1 MVCARRKL
9 FIVTHII
16 SHICMR
22 SLLDNHRDL
31 ATNDGKPF
39 QTEGRNILTS
49 KQLRQK
55 GCNLPASGLELSES
69 SVRASTSTA
78 FNAPNKSWQQV
89 GFGGGSADTGT
100 VYRGELSSLC
110 AWENNSAEQKIYIM
124 SYRCCQPVRCLV
136 NFPTTSYNPLKALC
150 LTMRHCPANQVLS

>member
-1 MVCARRKL
+1 M
-9 FIVTHII
+9 THII
-16 SHICMR
+16 SHVCMR

-78 FNAPNKSWQQV
+78 FNASNKFWQQV
-89 GFGGGSADTGT
+89 GFGGGVLIQELHTEESCPLYVHEKITLLQNEYKYRVIGT
-100 VYRGELSSLC
+100 ASL
-110 AWENNSAEQKIYIM
+110 I
-124 SYRCCQPVRCLV
+124 RCLV
-136 NFPTTSYNPLKALC
+136 NILTTIL
-150 LTMRHCPANQVLS
+150 